1 MVTDLF
7 VWYRIRWHIE
17 PWQERAVH
25 LYATLRSAASLAI
38 LHTELRRHTAPPT
51 CSNTTEDIVDQ
62 NLNRP
67 CFGQILH
74 ATHPWLDNGAVVDCN
89 EQQWDEL
96 ESRTGR
102 TTHRLRTEV
111 GERVLYAKRAWMS
124 PNHHHI
130 SNYDDLKWWLNYY
143 SILPCN
149 SHDPWT
155 SVYRST
161 TSWTSWMPLSVKYI
175 HAVNYRGAAMF
186 WINKKITNSLK
197 SLAVVL

>member
-1 MVTDLF
+1 MA
-7 VWYRIRWHIE
+7 YRALARARCTLVRNSPVSCVPGHTTHWAAPTHRSTNLLQHDRGHRRPKLE
-17 PWQERAVH
+17 PCM
-25 LYATLRSAASLAI
+25 Y
-38 LHTELRRHTAPPT
+38 
-51 CSNTTEDIVDQ
+51 
-62 NLNRP
+62 
-67 CFGQILH
+67 GQILH

-124 PNHHHI
+124 PNHQHI
-130 SNYDDLKWWLNYY
+130 SNYDALKWWLNYY

-197 SLAVVL
+197 SLAVVLLTV